1 MNVRRR
7 RTLVLAVLLALLVAG
22 LGGAG
27 EASASPHP
35 NRIAKDLGTPAVP
48 GIRVQGASLLDNGV
62 PWVPRGVQIVGLV
75 APPPALVGKYIA
87 AGQHFGLAELQ
98 AAVAEHADM
107 IRFQV
112 SEFGI
117 DPQGPLYSP
126 AYVQSVQAAIE
137 EARSLGLNVIV
148 SLQAESPAGE
158 LTRCPLPDAG
168 AERAW
173 AVLAP
178 MFAGDN
184 GVMFE
189 LYNEPGILNTRLNWQ
204 TWLNGG
210 QVISGGVT
218 CQAVGMQTLVNDI
231 RADGADNVI
240 VLPGLNTETT
250 LAGVPKVN
258 DPASPDDPQFA
269 YGVHYPLMTA
279 PPTTWDAAFG
289 NLSATKPVILT
300 EWNANS
306 TTNCIPSSPQRSPLL
321 LTYLAG
327 KRIGIVGFAMD
338 LPDTLITDYSYT
350 PTTYSPFTCGVSG
363 GGPGQLLFSDFA
375 AQALSTGATAASPSW
390 LVGAP
395 TLSELNALAAIPTQQ
410 AFNTPRTFVTGA
422 DSTVLSSLSL
432 PTAVPT
438 QKFTNEVR
446 LAAAVQA
453 GALALGTQAVVYSPQ
468 HSAATPLAQQ
478 LNPTLY
484 FQRAASVVHQAGLL
498 FVAAPATNLVVAR
511 EPRVSPTAQ
520 ATEFVRMQIPAA
532 AAHYADAYAISP
544 PNHKL
549 GTVHYSSFVYSVA
562 KQASHA
568 HPGVQLLAGLNT
580 GVGSTAS
587 TNVLLNAVLNT
598 EGAVSGQSPN
608 VGTLSSCPNCNP
620 PAAVAI
626 ALLGTLDGA
635 AR

>member
-1 MNVRRR
+1 M
-7 RTLVLAVLLALLVAG
+7 
-22 LGGAG
+22 
-27 EASASPHP
+27 
-35 NRIAKDLGTPAVP
+35 P

-117 DPQGPLYSP
+117 DPQGPLYSA

-269 YGVHYPLMTA
+269 YSVHYPLMTA
-279 PPTTWDAAFG
+279 PPT
-289 NLSATKPVILT
+289 N
-300 EWNANS
+300 
-306 TTNCIPSSPQRSPLL
+306 
-321 LTYLAG
+321 
-327 KRIGIVGFAMD
+327 VG
-338 LPDTLITDYSYT
+338 
-350 PTTYSPFTCGVSG
+350 CGVRQPERDEAG
-363 GGPGQLLFSDFA
+363 DPDRMERELHHELH
-375 AQALSTGATAASPSW
+375 P
-390 LVGAP
+390 VVAP
-395 TLSELNALAAIPTQQ
+395 TLASAAHLSGRQTDRNRRVRDGSARHADHRLQLYADHLQCFHLWRIRRW
-410 AFNTPRTFVTGA
+410 PR
-422 DSTVLSSLSL
+422 S
-432 PTAVPT
+432 
-438 QKFTNEVR
+438 
-446 LAAAVQA
+446 AAVQ
-453 GALALGTQAVVYSPQ
+453 
-468 HSAATPLAQQ
+468 
-478 LNPTLY
+478 
-484 FQRAASVVHQAGLL
+484 
-498 FVAAPATNLVVAR
+498 
-511 EPRVSPTAQ
+511 
-520 ATEFVRMQIPAA
+520 
-532 AAHYADAYAISP
+532 
-544 PNHKL
+544 
-549 GTVHYSSFVYSVA
+549 
-562 KQASHA
+562 
-568 HPGVQLLAGLNT
+568 
-580 GVGSTAS
+580 
-587 TNVLLNAVLNT
+587 
-598 EGAVSGQSPN
+598 
-608 VGTLSSCPNCNP
+608 
-620 PAAVAI
+620 
-626 ALLGTLDGA
+626 
-635 AR
+635 